1 MGCVA
6 RDRTK
11 TLAEG
16 SLRAVMHFPPW
27 EAVPSPQEETL
38 MLRQK
43 TLMLAKD
50 WHLSDVLVRGGEWM
64 LPVSALDVERAVT
77 SDTSSFLRTLRLLL
91 LAGF

>member
-1 MGCVA
+1 
-6 RDRTK
+6 
-11 TLAEG
+11 
-16 SLRAVMHFPPW
+16 
-27 EAVPSPQEETL
+27 